1 MGVHSLWR
9 FVRFTARLSSGAFI
23 TSEPKRVANGGGG
36 GGVHKNICLW
46 NTADESKQS
55 GRRPLSIMTAT
66 PTAISPQSVYLW
78 VYSSEHGWY
87 VRTGWQHN
95 AVLAQQ
101 SSRTTLHF
109 DFTLQDWLLTITPL
123 PEGKLLR
130 YLRSFDV
137 LERIVG
143 NPCNVLFIK

>member
-1 MGVHSLWR
+1 MDVDGLWR
-9 FVRFTARLSSGAFI
+9 LVCVLQLDFHQGLLLPQWP
-23 TSEPKRVANGGGG
+23 ERVANGGGA
-36 GGVHKNICLW
+36 HKNICLW
-46 NTADESKQS
+46 YTADESKQS

-78 VYSSEHGWY
+78 VYSFEHGWY
-87 VRTGWQHN
+87 VHTGWQHN

-130 YLRSFDV
+130 YLLSFDV

-143 NPCNVLFIK
+143 NPCNALFIK